1 MLQTSANCMRGP
13 GKGIEMTTLLKLPDL
28 EKHKQRADKQVK
40 QILKALAVSDMPK
53 YERESCRYLRSYS
66 ARVVAADYVHRR
78 TKEGDRFP
86 SIEEFQTAVESVDLF
101 RPIGEPVDLKLIPKG
116 TGGDCRLVQGFT
128 FRQRVAHRVVDN
140 LFREIGRTHPEQF
153 AMRGGVNAAISHL
166 KALIEGK
173 EKVWI
178 AHLDIQSAYVH
189 VNRKVV
195 EELIPLP
202 NVVTREQIFLSDHS
216 PLQTKSHKL
225 TPPIG
230 NDLSASVEGM
240 ADAFLAV
247 RGFKG
252 GVRSGLSQGAICSPI
267 ILEMLI
273 ASDLIEL
280 NLTEFSC
287 YADNFCITAS
297 SREDLVAK
305 VKALR
310 AKLKANPSGPFHL
323 EGLFIGEAR
332 QGFDFLGY
340 HLTLRNGKVDV
351 RPADNNLQKIE
362 NKYRSLMREYKNVSA
377 TKRLR
382 AIGELE
388 KQFRTWSATFSQST
402 DMERVL
408 KSKRN
413 KARRLKKQ
421 VRAQIA
427 SAVAKGSGVSEPN
440 DAVPF

>member
-1 MLQTSANCMRGP
+1 MTSL
-13 GKGIEMTTLLKLPDL
+13 IKLPDL
-28 EKHKQRADKQVK
+28 EKHKRRAAKHRK
-40 QILKALAVSDMPK
+40 KILKTLQDSDWSK
-53 YERESCRYLRSYS
+53 YQMESCRYLRSYS
-66 ARVVAADYVHRR
+66 VRVVAADYVHRR
-78 TKEGDRFP
+78 CKEGERF
-86 SIEEFQTAVESVDLF
+86 SSVEELQAAVESVNLF
-101 RPIGEPVDLKLIPKG
+101 EPIGEPVDLKLIRKG
-116 TGGDCRLVQGFT
+116 TSGDCRLVQGFT
-128 FRQRVAHRVVDN
+128 FRQKVAHRVVDD

-166 KALIEGK
+166 KTLIEGK

-189 VNRKVV
+189 VNRKMV

-216 PLQTKSHKL
+216 PLQTKTYKL
-225 TPPIG
+225 TPPTG
-230 NDLSASVEGM
+230 NGLSVSVEDM

-267 ILEMLI
+267 VLEMI
-273 ASDLIEL
+273 VASDLIDL
-280 NLTEFSC
+280 KLTEFSC

-297 SREDLVAK
+297 SQEELVAK

-310 AKLKANPSGPFHL
+310 AKFKANPCGPFHL

-340 HLTLRNGKVDV
+340 HLTLRNGKVEV

-362 NKYRSLMREYKNVSA
+362 NKFRSLMREYKNVPAS
-377 TKRLR
+377 KRLR
-382 AIGELE
+382 TLDELE
-388 KQFRTWSATFSQST
+388 RQFRTWSATFSQST

-413 KARRLKKQ
+413 KAKRLKKQ
-421 VRAQIA
+421 VLAQIA
-427 SAVAKGSGVSEPN
+427 STVVKGSGVSEPN
-440 DAVPF
+440 NEAPF

>member
-1 MLQTSANCMRGP
+1 
-13 GKGIEMTTLLKLPDL
+13 MTPLLKLPDF
-28 EKHKQRADKQVK
+28 EKHRRRADKQVK
-40 QILKALAVSDMPK
+40 QILKALRESDMSK
-53 YERESCRYLRSYS
+53 YQRESCRYLLSYS

-78 TKEGDRFP
+78 SKEVDRF
-86 SIEEFQTAVESVDLF
+86 SNLETFQAAVESVNMF
-101 RPIGEPVDLKLIPKG
+101 EPIGEPVLLKLIPKG
-116 TGGDCRLVQGFT
+116 TGGDCRLVQGFS
-128 FRQRVAHRVVDN
+128 FCQKVAHRVVDN

-166 KALIEGK
+166 KTLLEGK

-202 NVVTREQIFLSDHS
+202 KVVTREHIFLSDHS
-216 PLQTKSHKL
+216 LLHTNTYHL

-230 NDLSASVEGM
+230 NGLSVSVEDV
-240 ADAFLAV
+240 ADMFLAV
-247 RGFKG
+247 RGFPG

-267 ILEMLI
+267 VLEMLV
-273 ASDLIEL
+273 ASDLIDLE
-280 NLTEFSC
+280 LTEFSC

-297 SREDLVAK
+297 SQEELMAK

-310 AKLKANPSGPFHL
+310 AKFKANPCGPFHL
-323 EGLFIGEAR
+323 ESLFIGEAR

-340 HLTLRNGKVDV
+340 HLKLRKGKVEV

-362 NKYRSLMREYKNVSA
+362 NRYKSMMKEYRRATVWKRISSLDKLERE
-377 TKRLR
+377 
-382 AIGELE
+382 
-388 KQFRTWSATFSQST
+388 FRKWSATFSQST

-413 KARRLKKQ
+413 NVRRLKKQ
-421 VRAQIA
+421 LQAQIA
-427 SAVAKGSGVSEPN
+427 SVTVKHVKEDDLEAEPSC
-440 DAVPF
+440 